1 MKEIM
6 FNIFFHALGQKKK
19 KKRQYL
25 LSHVIIISNDFILNK
40 VYGLYMAIRFKISI
54 KL

>member
-19 KKRQYL
+19 KKIVFTVPCNY
-25 LSHVIIISNDFILNK
+25 N
-40 VYGLYMAIRFKISI
+40 FK
-54 KL
+54 